1 MVPCQIS
8 IETSPPLLC
17 SSPAQKL
24 LWWSKLS
31 ELIEKERSHTPQST
45 NIQVTY
51 FDQAT
56 NFEHVSSEHTVRY

>member
-1 MVPCQIS
+1 MRNIS
-8 IETSPPLLC
+8 SRPSSPLLC

-56 NFEHVSSEHTVRY
+56 NFEHVSTEIDRSFP

>member
-1 MVPCQIS
+1 MAPS
-8 IETSPPLLC
+8 AMRNSSETVDLLF

-56 NFEHVSSEHTVRY
+56 NFEHVSSKDT